1 LAILPAD
8 SSEEKVPGNYVT
20 NLTIARKS
28 KYNKRMVGSSF
39 YSRRFSIFLVPAF
52 FTFAGSAAAQSTAPQ
67 PGAVANPCVPPPETF
82 LAERLAFWQQQLNV
96 ADWKISIVMSHPSD
110 LKPETLGNI
119 HWDVDKKTAVI
130 RVQDAADY
138 QLACPDMLA
147 DMEFTVV
154 HELVHLVLS
163 SLPRSEASRSK
174 EEHAVNQITDAL
186 LKLDRLK

>member
-1 LAILPAD
+1 M
-8 SSEEKVPGNYVT
+8 
-20 NLTIARKS
+20 
-28 KYNKRMVGSSF
+28 YNKRMVGSSF
-39 YSRRFSIFLVPAF
+39 YSRSFSIFLFPAF
-52 FTFAGSAAAQSTAPQ
+52 FTFAGSAVAQSKTPQ
-67 PGAVANPCVPPPETF
+67 LDTVANTCVPAPETF

-110 LKPETLGNI
+110 LKAETLGNI
-119 HWDVDKKTAVI
+119 HWDADKKTAVI
-130 RVQDAADY
+130 RVQDEADY
-138 QLACPDMLA
+138 ELACPDMLA

-174 EEHAVNQITDAL
+174 EEHAVNQLTDAL